1 MSSCDRLV
9 SAEILGLARRGAE
22 RIDVGKRRTD
32 HRLLQNGIN
41 ALLVRLALAGKTV
54 VRLKGGDPFVFEH
67 GREEA
72 EACAAAGVSCAVLPG
87 VTAALACA
95 ASAGIR

>member
-1 MSSCDRLV
+1 MYLVGAAPGAIDLLTLRAARPIGEADVIMHDRLV

-41 ALLVRLALAGKTV
+41 ALLVRL
-54 VRLKGGDPFVFEH
+54 RSP
-67 GREEA
+67 GRRW
-72 EACAAAGVSCAVLPG
+72 CG
-87 VTAALACA
+87 
-95 ASAGIR
+95 